1 MRSTNSQILLVALCV
16 YGLFAIGCGANLLPT
31 AAPSKEIN
39 IAAAA
44 NLAVIIDELTN
55 QFSAS
60 SGIQT
65 VVSLGSTTSLAHQIE
80 NGAPFDIFVSADTE
94 HVDHLIKRGL
104 IIAESRR
111 IYAGGKLVVLTSS
124 VIMNLQDLAS
134 PAIKVIA
141 VPKPEVAPYGRA
153 AVDAI
158 KRLNLWSSLEPK
170 IVYAQ
175 NVAMSKQFLRS
186 GNADAAFTAASL
198 ISPNDIESS
207 ITLPVAK
214 NLHRP
219 IDQALGII
227 ATSTRQETVKTF
239 AAFLLSKKVQS
250 LLVTRGYTSASQ
262 QETTAN

>member
-1 MRSTNSQILLVALCV
+1 MRSTNSQILLVTLFTC
-16 YGLFAIGCGANLLPT
+16 GLFTIKCGTNLLPT
-31 AAPSKEIN
+31 ATPSKAIN

-44 NLAVIIDELTN
+44 NLAVIIDELTD

-60 SGIQT
+60 NGIQT

-94 HVDHLIKRGL
+94 HVDHLIELGL
-104 IIAESRR
+104 LVAESRR
-111 IYAGGKLVVLTSS
+111 IYARGKLVVLTTS
-124 VIMNLQDLAS
+124 VITDLQDLTA

-153 AVDAI
+153 TVDAI
-158 KRLNLWSSLEPK
+158 KRLNLWSSLKPK

-186 GNADAAFTAASL
+186 GNADAAFTANSL
-198 ISPNDIESS
+198 INANDMESS
-207 ITLPVAK
+207 ITLPIAK

-227 ATSTRQETVKTF
+227 ATSTQQEAVKIF
-239 AAFLLSKKVQS
+239 AAFLLSKEVQS
-250 LLVTRGYTSASQ
+250 LLVTRGYRPAPQ
-262 QETTAN
+262 RQTTTN